1 MLINQPV
8 AERMGDRTRLVI
20 YKWHLRSLALKLTV
34 GIELA
39 SQATSTVQKTHA
51 WQTFF
56 LTQR

>member
-1 MLINQPV
+1 
-8 AERMGDRTRLVI
+8 MGDRTRLVI
-20 YKWHLRSLALKLTV
+20 YKWHLRSLALKFTV

-39 SQATSTVQKTHA
+39 SQATSTVQKTHT